1 MAITTRPP
9 TCEGCLLHETPG
21 CSGFMPAP
29 EGKNLIPLLIVG
41 EALGESEAKDSLP
54 FRPYAE
60 SGSLLER
67 ALRSVGIQREQISIT
82 NLIHCRPPNNR
93 FAGEYY
99 EDPAAQHCR
108 QYLDVEV
115 ARLKPRA
122 ILALGSIPFKY
133 LSGFSMRGKQAQD
146 YTRGYPVES
155 VWYPGIPVIGTYH
168 PAFLRRGATELF
180 PVVVHDLHKALQI
193 ARGRVQWDRIPE
205 RTYQVGGVP
214 ELQQLYAIFSAHPD
228 RLIAFDIETR
238 ESSNEDE
245 DKYDGLSRDAQIL
258 TVQFAHSPR
267 TGLSVPW
274 DEQTIPWIQAILAL
288 PNPRSGHNCFHRNT
302 SVWMADGS
310 WKNIAEIKIGDEVR
324 TADDAGNYLTEPV
337 TGVLHTKDDRP
348 WVEVKVDGA
357 YERGTGRW
365 GSPGV
370 VCTPDHE
377 WILRDG
383 TKIMAAHLQKGMEIL
398 IPRRGSF
405 DLIFGS
411 LLGDGSVRA
420 DQNQFRCS
428 HTNHEYALEKAKS
441 FGYATKLKQR
451 AYRGGYKESTIAWEL
466 TAAVP
471 HYWRELFY
479 ESGGSR
485 IWQPPV
491 SDAALAIWYC
501 DDGTISKDG
510 AAKIA
515 IHRYSTYR
523 NAILVWARQEF
534 GMASLQTNDD
544 NLYIFKAASRKF
556 FERISPFVPPSMYYK
571 LPVEYQGYYNDWMA
585 APQLQ
590 VGVVIEVKSYTSKPN
605 LDKHKYCLEVGER
618 HRFFTRAG
626 LVSNCWL
633 FDEPVLTHQ
642 GIKLPQLSRDTM
654 AMWHH
659 LQPDLPANLA
669 FVASFYGIERPWKH
683 EMGEDLG
690 IYGCT
695 DVDAVQRIESRI
707 ESDLRALRYKD
718 PRTGETGITLW
729 DGFEQYV
736 QPLRPI
742 LKRMEE
748 RGIPRD
754 PAATQELITYIDTEK
769 ARLWELIQ
777 AACPSDIRPVKRW
790 VEWPEDLRPAVK
802 AYAEANPIVPIS
814 PKTGKPLKERVPVI
828 KIGDGLNIDELVIA
842 AGELGYKFGLVPNL
856 NKDCVYKLQD
866 FLPNSTDH
874 LKNYLRYF
882 AVKVPVNLS
891 DEETTGRTELDK
903 LMKRLKLISEA
914 DGVSKIPTAI
924 WQSAFAVKANKDTFP
939 KLKQAAQEVH
949 AFLENILTYRKLHK
963 AKATYITGEGWTP
976 NSTTGRIHTT
986 FTLSATATLQLSSRK
1001 PNVQNIPKGKNP
1013 KDKVGMMLG
1022 RLLRKTVK
1030 AKPGHLIVE
1039 FDYGGCHLV
1048 TMGLE
1053 AEDPQYIRLA
1063 RIDGHSFLAAHMARV
1078 ELGDKIPPELADLDD
1093 WLSYDD
1099 ATLAAKL
1106 AWVKKNF
1113 KGLRNDK
1120 AKPALLGNQLG
1131 LGSRKLY
1138 ALNDDSFKNEAEA
1151 KQVQAIL
1158 AKLFPK
1164 IGAYQA
1170 RTRALAQRQGYLI
1183 SPYGSIRRFFEVERF
1198 DPKTRGLVPGLDAEK
1213 AGAFFVQVNAQGK
1226 LREAMIEL
1234 EEQGWNERCNLINQ
1248 VHDSL
1253 VYEMPIELLEEAV
1266 PAIAAIMEKPASRLK
1281 HPTICPEGLVLQ
1293 CEASI
1298 GVDWSS
1304 IEEVKIKDG
1313 KVVEWP
1319 EAIRG
1324 LMNNDAQ

>member
-108 QYLDVEV
+108 QYLDAEV

-168 PAFLRRGATELF
+168 PAYLRRGATELF

-288 PNPRSGHNCFHRNT
+288 PNPRSGHNC
-302 SVWMADGS
+302 WM
-310 WKNIAEIKIGDEVR
+310 
-324 TADDAGNYLTEPV
+324 
-337 TGVLHTKDDRP
+337 
-348 WVEVKVDGA
+348 
-357 YERGTGRW
+357 
-365 GSPGV
+365 
-370 VCTPDHE
+370 
-377 WILRDG
+377 
-383 TKIMAAHLQKGMEIL
+383 
-398 IPRRGSF
+398 
-405 DLIFGS
+405 
-411 LLGDGSVRA
+411 
-420 DQNQFRCS
+420 
-428 HTNHEYALEKAKS
+428 
-441 FGYATKLKQR
+441 
-451 AYRGGYKESTIAWEL
+451 
-466 TAAVP
+466 
-471 HYWRELFY
+471 
-479 ESGGSR
+479 
-485 IWQPPV
+485 
-491 SDAALAIWYC
+491 
-501 DDGTISKDG
+501 
-510 AAKIA
+510 
-515 IHRYSTYR
+515 
-523 NAILVWARQEF
+523 
-534 GMASLQTNDD
+534 
-544 NLYIFKAASRKF
+544 
-556 FERISPFVPPSMYYK
+556 
-571 LPVEYQGYYNDWMA
+571 
-585 APQLQ
+585 
-590 VGVVIEVKSYTSKPN
+590 
-605 LDKHKYCLEVGER
+605 
-618 HRFFTRAG
+618 
-626 LVSNCWL
+626 
-633 FDEPVLTHQ
+633 FDEPVLKHQ

-754 PAATQELITYIDTEK
+754 LAATQELITYIDTEK

-777 AACPSDIRPVKRW
+777 AACPSAIRPVKRW

-802 AYAEANPIVPIS
+802 AYAEAHPIVPIS

-856 NKDCVYKLQD
+856 DKDCVYKLQD

-1039 FDYGGCHLV
+1039 CVVPKTRILKRDLTWAPAGDLKVGDELLGFDEYPVTAPSRKDPSVNSKRPGRYLRSSTITNVSRLIKECLIITTDKGQVTCSKDHSWLVAATSGPCVWKQAENLKPGDAISYFTDPWTVENSYDAGWLAGFLDGEGYAVGSSRGAGRGMGFGQNPGPVLDKVLRLLKERGFETSRDGGENGKLCEKYRITGQPFAWLRLIGKVRPERLLPKAHKTVEGMAYWGGNSSPAKIISIRNGGAREVVAMETTTHTFIAEGMLSHNCDYSGCHLV

-1053 AEDPQYIRLA
+1053 AEDPNYIRIA
-1063 RIDGHSFLAAHMARV
+1063 RIDGHSFLAAHMANTTLKSGR
-1078 ELGDKIPPELADLDD
+1078 PEDLYSSEGVKLVYNDLLSEFESDVITPVDQKALLIKAQQRFIYDCEQAFADLDR
-1093 WLSYDD
+1093 WLDYDD
-1099 ATLAAKL
+1099 RILAAKL

-1213 AGAFFVQVNAQGK
+1213 AGAFFVQTNAQGK

-1234 EEQGWNERCNLINQ
+1234 EEEGWNERCNLTNQ

-1253 VYEMPIELLEEAV
+1253 VYEMPIELCAEAI
-1266 PAIAAIMEKPASRLK
+1266 PAIAAIMERPAKRLK

-1298 GVDWSS
+1298 GVDWGS